1 MTKILLVEDDES
13 LGQTLLEQLQIEGY
27 QVIWSSTCDQARKHI
42 HQGQFDICILD
53 VTLPD
58 GSGFDLAK
66 ELKQT
71 SQTPFLF
78 LTAMSEAENRL
89 LGFELGADEFIPKP
103 FHLKELFL
111 RLKHI
116 IKDHRPTGF
125 IVSVGDK
132 KIDFQAMRILDRDGQ
147 ALSVGARDFQVLQL
161 LYTQSPKVLSRDEI
175 LNQVWGEEKFP
186 TDRSVDNSILRL
198 RQALGDEKGEL
209 IRSVRRV
216 GYQWEGGSN

>member
-13 LGQTLLEQLQIEGY
+13 LGQTLSEQLETEGY
-27 QVIWSSTCDQARKHI
+27 QVTWCSTYQKALENIKATA
-42 HQGQFDICILD
+42 FDIFVLD

-58 GSGFDLAK
+58 GSGFDLAL
-66 ELKQT
+66 ELRKV
-71 SQTPFLF
+71 SQAPFLF

-89 LGFELGADEFIPKP
+89 HGFELGADEFIPKP

-116 IKDHRPTGF
+116 IKDHRPTGLVLQ
-125 IVSVGDK
+125 IGDR
-132 KIDFQAMRILDRDGQ
+132 KIDFQAMRIFDVQGRVIN
-147 ALSVGARDFQVLQL
+147 VGARDFQVLQL
-161 LYTQSPKVLSRDEI
+161 LYSQSPKVVSRDEI

-186 TDRSVDNSILRL
+186 TDRTVDNCILRL
-198 RQALGDEKGEL
+198 RQALGDEKGEI

-216 GYQWEGGSN
+216 GYQWEGESK

>member
-13 LGQTLLEQLQIEGY
+13 LGQTLTEELTNEGY
-27 QVIWSSTCDQARKHI
+27 AVKWCSTYQQALKNIREEP
-42 HQGQFDICILD
+42 FDIFILD

-58 GSGFDLAK
+58 GSGFDLAV
-66 ELKQT
+66 ELRKV
-71 SQTPFLF
+71 SQSPFLF

-89 LGFELGADEFIPKP
+89 HGFELGADEFIPKP

-116 IKDHRPTGF
+116 IKDHRPTSQ
-125 IVSVGDK
+125 VLQVGDR
-132 KIDFQAMRILDRDGQ
+132 KIDFQAMRIFDSQGMVI
-147 ALSVGARDFQVLQL
+147 SVGARDFQVLQL
-161 LYTQSPKVLSRDEI
+161 LYSQSPKVVSRDEI
-175 LNQVWGEEKFP
+175 LNQVWGEENFP
-186 TDRSVDNSILRL
+186 TDRTVDNCILRL

-216 GYQWEGGSN
+216 GYQWEGN

>member
-13 LGQTLLEQLQIEGY
+13 LGQTLSEQLVLEGY
-27 QVIWSSTCDQARKHI
+27 EVIWSSTCAEARLHLAK
-42 HQGQFDICILD
+42 GAFDICILD

-66 ELKQT
+66 ELRKV
-71 SQTPFLF
+71 SQAPFLF
-78 LTAMSEAENRL
+78 LTAMSEAQNRL
-89 LGFELGADEFIPKP
+89 TGFELGADEFIPKP

-116 IKDHRPTGF
+116 IKDHRRTGG
-125 IVSVGDK
+125 VLKVGDRT
-132 KIDFQAMRILDRDGQ
+132 IDFQAMRILDQQGQ
-147 ALSVGARDFQVLQL
+147 AISVGARDFQVLQL
-161 LYTQSPKVLSRDEI
+161 LYTFSPKVLSRDEI

-186 TDRSVDNSILRL
+186 SDRTVDNSILRL

-216 GYQWEGGSN
+216 GYQWEGGSR

>member
-1 MTKILLVEDDES
+1 MTRILLVEDDES
-13 LGQTLLEQLQIEGY
+13 LGQTLTEQLEFEGY
-27 QVIWSSTCDQARKHI
+27 QVQWSNTCRDARKKI
-42 HQGQFDICILD
+42 QGGEFDICILD

-66 ELKQT
+66 DLKKV
-71 SQTPFLF
+71 SQAPFLF

-116 IKDHRPTGF
+116 IKDHRPTGNTVAVKDRRIDF
-125 IVSVGDK
+125 QSMKITDKDGHAVSVGT
-132 KIDFQAMRILDRDGQ
+132 
-147 ALSVGARDFQVLQL
+147 RDFQVLQL
-161 LYTQSPKVLSRDEI
+161 LYSQSPRVVSRDEI

-186 TDRSVDNSILRL
+186 TDRTVDNAILRL
-198 RQALGDEKGEL
+198 RQALGDENGDV

-216 GYQWEGGSN
+216 GYQWEGGSQ